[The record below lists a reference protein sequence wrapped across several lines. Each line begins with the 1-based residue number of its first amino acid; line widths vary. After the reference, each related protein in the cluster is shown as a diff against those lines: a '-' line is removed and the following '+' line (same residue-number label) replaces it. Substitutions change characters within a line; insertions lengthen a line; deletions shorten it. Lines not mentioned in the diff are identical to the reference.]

1 MEGAVEKDVTDAG
14 DYYRRKDEA
23 ARRLAALLAEARERG
38 ASAAK
43 IKALES
49 ALELARYVGD

>member
-1 MEGAVEKDVTDAG
+1 MTDDAG

-23 ARRLAALLAEARERG
+23 ARRLAEELRQAIARG
-38 ASAAK
+38 ASAAE